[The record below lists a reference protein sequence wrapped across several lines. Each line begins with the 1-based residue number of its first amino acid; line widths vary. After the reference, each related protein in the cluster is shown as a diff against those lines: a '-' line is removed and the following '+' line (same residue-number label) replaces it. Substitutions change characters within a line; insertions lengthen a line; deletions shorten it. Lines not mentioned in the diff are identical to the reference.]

1 MVRIPSILPQAGEI
15 KKMAAIARIHLN
27 NNKNAN
33 TLGELVVSLIDFHA
47 KDAIKAKA
55 RNLQTTRK
63 ARELEYVVSSI

>member
-1 MVRIPSILPQAGEI
+1 
-15 KKMAAIARIHLN
+15 MAAIARIHFN

-55 RNLQTTRK
+55 RNLQNTRK
-63 ARELEYVVSSI
+63 VRVLEYVVSSI

>member
-1 MVRIPSILPQAGEI
+1 
-15 KKMAAIARIHLN
+15 MAAIARIHLN

-33 TLGELVVSLIDFHA
+33 TLGELVVSLIDFQA

-63 ARELEYVVSSI
+63 ARQLEYVISSI